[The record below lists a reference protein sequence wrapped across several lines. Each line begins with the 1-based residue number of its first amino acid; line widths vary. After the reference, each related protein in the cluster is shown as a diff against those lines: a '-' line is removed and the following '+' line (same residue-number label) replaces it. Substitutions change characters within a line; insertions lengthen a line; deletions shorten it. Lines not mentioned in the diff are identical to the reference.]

1 MFPFSATFK
10 YKCLDLHWSWQRNG
24 ILTILEGSLDE
35 HGTVSEYYLY
45 FAKNATLGTFKVKI
59 DKILLIARS
68 VKIHFKRLCYR
79 PNLLGYILLQLV
91 SFQTKSRDKLP

>member
-1 MFPFSATFK
+1 MNTEL
-10 YKCLDLHWSWQRNG
+10 YQN
-24 ILTILEGSLDE
+24 TICTSQ
-35 HGTVSEYYLY
+35 
-45 FAKNATLGTFKVKI
+45 KNATLGTFKVKI
-59 DKILLIARS
+59 NKILFIARS